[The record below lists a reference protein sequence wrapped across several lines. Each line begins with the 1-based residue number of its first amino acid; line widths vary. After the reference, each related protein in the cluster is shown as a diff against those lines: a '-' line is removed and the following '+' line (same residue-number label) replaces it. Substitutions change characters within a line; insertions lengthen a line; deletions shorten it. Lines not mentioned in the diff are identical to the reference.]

1 MVIIAVLE
9 IADASENA
17 QRTSLQGRHEAEKWF
32 DFGFDQCLL
41 SAPLMLLGYIQL
53 NELHSYA
60 WWCQQIVIQVLI
72 CLAQQTFVTNW
83 PSRDLDVKE
92 EEANDEESLDLQN
105 PLPEGLAE
113 EDANET
119 EENPMPDDALEEGSF
134 LYSWVV
140 EGSSYLSTTAAPAI
154 TEALDMIESVRSRTF
169 VSIYGGGT
177 GLQVGCAYLKG
188 SLVLSNRN

>member
-17 QRTSLQGRHEAEKWF
+17 QRTSLQGRHEVEKRF

-72 CLAQQTFVTNW
+72 CLA
-83 PSRDLDVKE
+83 
-92 EEANDEESLDLQN
+92 
-105 PLPEGLAE
+105 
-113 EDANET
+113 
-119 EENPMPDDALEEGSF
+119 
-134 LYSWVV
+134 
-140 EGSSYLSTTAAPAI
+140 
-154 TEALDMIESVRSRTF
+154 
-169 VSIYGGGT
+169 
-177 GLQVGCAYLKG
+177 
-188 SLVLSNRN
+188 